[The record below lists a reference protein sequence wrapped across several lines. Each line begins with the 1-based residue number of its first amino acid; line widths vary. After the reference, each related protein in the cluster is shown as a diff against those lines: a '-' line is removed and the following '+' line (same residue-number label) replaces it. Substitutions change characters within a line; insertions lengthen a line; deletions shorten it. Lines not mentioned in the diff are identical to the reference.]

1 MQHSIDQTEAS
12 NGSEE
17 IQSPSAVEQ
26 DLRLEMQVKNN
37 VLWHAI
43 FDKYDS
49 VQAFCRAHKELKI
62 SASII
67 GDLMRFRLYPFK
79 KAQSV
84 DSGRW
89 YYSKEYRSICL
100 VLEKVLRI
108 PVEDLFPKHLYDHLV
123 GTETK
128 KVVEV
133 SSFTALP
140 AATQKEILAL
150 PAPAEEPSDSESDRE
165 LLRVRIKDVL
175 KTLSYRERE
184 ILKLRY
190 GISDG
195 CSYTLEEVA
204 QIFRVNRESVRQIEW
219 KAISKL
225 QQPSRSRQL
234 EDFQ

>member
-1 MQHSIDQTEAS
+1 
-12 NGSEE
+12 
-17 IQSPSAVEQ
+17 
-26 DLRLEMQVKNN
+26 MQVKNN

-43 FDKYDS
+43 FDKYGS

-62 SASII
+62 SASIV
-67 GDLMRFRLYPFK
+67 GDLLCFKLYPFK
-79 KAQSV
+79 KVRSA
-84 DSGRW
+84 DSGGW
-89 YYSKEYRSICL
+89 CYSNEYRGVCL
-100 VLEKVLRI
+100 VLEKILRI
-108 PVEDLFPKHLYDHLV
+108 PVEDLFPKRLYDHLV
-123 GTETK
+123 GTKTK
-128 KVVEV
+128 KAVEV

-150 PAPAEEPSDSESDRE
+150 PAPVEEPSDFESDKE

-204 QIFRVNRESVRQIEW
+204 QIFKVDRKRVRQIEQ
-219 KAISKL
+219 KAIRKL
-225 QQPSRSRQL
+225 QQPSRSEQL
-234 EDFQ
+234 TPFL